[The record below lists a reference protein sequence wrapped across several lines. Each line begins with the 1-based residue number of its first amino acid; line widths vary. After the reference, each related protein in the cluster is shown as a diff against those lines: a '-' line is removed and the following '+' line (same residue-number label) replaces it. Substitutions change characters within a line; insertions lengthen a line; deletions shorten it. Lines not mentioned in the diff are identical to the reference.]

1 MHAPWCSILL
11 HVDATPASIARL
23 QAALDIAER
32 HDARITALFAG
43 VSPQR
48 DASFAYSAAAAFDE
62 LESSRR
68 SEWRDLAIGRL
79 RRAAGDDRSRITW
92 SEIGA
97 DELVRGFIAEA
108 AYADLLILGAAAP
121 ADPGVG
127 GAPPAFVESVV
138 LESGRPVL
146 LLPEMASS
154 AHVGRHILV
163 AWNGSPQA
171 ARAVTG
177 ALPLLAAAESVHVA
191 SWAHVPPSAPGSGL
205 AIDGFLGRHGI
216 AAGLLLRAPNARV
229 GDELGELAQRL
240 GADLVVM
247 GCYGH
252 SRARE
257 RVLGGVSR
265 SMLHARRTPLLLA
278 H

>member
-11 HVDATPASIARL
+11 HVDATPASVTRL
-23 QAALDIAER
+23 QVALDIAER

-43 VSPQR
+43 VSPQGEG
-48 DASFAYSAAAAFDE
+48 SFAYSAAAALDE
-62 LESSRR
+62 LEGSRR
-68 SEWRDLAIGRL
+68 SEWRHVAISRL
-79 RRAAGDDRSRITW
+79 RRAAGDDRSRIAW
-92 SEIGA
+92 SEMGA
-97 DELVRGFIAEA
+97 DELVRGFIAES
-108 AYADLLILGAAAP
+108 AYADLLIVGTP
-121 ADPGVG
+121 ASADAEAG
-127 GAPPAFVESVV
+127 GPPSAFVEAVV

-146 LLPEMASS
+146 VLPDTASC
-154 AHVGRHILV
+154 AQLGRRILV

-177 ALPLLAAAESVHVA
+177 ALPLLVAAESVHVA
-191 SWAHVPPSAPGSGL
+191 SWSHLPPSAPCSGL
-205 AIDGFLGRHGI
+205 AIDGFLARHGI
-216 AAGLLLRAPNARV
+216 AAELLLRAPGARI
-229 GDELGELAQRL
+229 GDELGEMAQRL

-257 RVLGGVSR
+257 RMLGGVSR
-265 SMLHARRTPLLLA
+265 SMLQARRMPLLLA